1 MALTDRA
8 NEGNVISPFGSLPID
23 DNHKQIN
30 VANSVIAED
39 ATPTTPVT
47 SPISGT
53 AATTLNIP
61 ENATAI
67 HLVHDATSQ
76 TSTFT
81 FNGQSGTYGLVA
93 NQVDVLPCAGE
104 AFTTLTVT
112 PGASGTYI
120 YFAFELV

>member
-1 MALTDRA
+1 MTTLDRA
-8 NEGNVISPFGSLPID
+8 NEGNVISPFSNLPID
-23 DNHKQIN
+23 GSHAKIQ
-30 VANSVIAED
+30 VANSVLAED

-81 FNGQSGTYGLVA
+81 FNGQGGTYGLVA
-93 NQVDVLPCAGE
+93 NQIDVLPCAGE